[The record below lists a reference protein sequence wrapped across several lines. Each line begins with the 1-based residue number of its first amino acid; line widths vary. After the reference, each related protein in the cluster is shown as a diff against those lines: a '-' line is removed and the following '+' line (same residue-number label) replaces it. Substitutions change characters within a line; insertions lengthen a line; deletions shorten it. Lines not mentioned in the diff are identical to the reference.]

1 MKRLREVAVGAEA
14 ETEHLIHLI
23 RLAGQ
28 HHDRRV
34 VPGGAHLLQHLIA
47 TDPLHHHIEDH
58 QLKFFFFEKL
68 QGLESIRRLRHIHA
82 LAPKRHADRKPDRLL
97 IVHQ

>member
-1 MKRLREVAVGAEA
+1 MVSGC
-14 ETEHLIHLI
+14 T
-23 RLAGQ
+23 
-28 HHDRRV
+28 
-34 VPGGAHLLQHLIA
+34 HLLQHLVA

-58 QLKFFFFEKL
+58 QLIFLFFQKCE
-68 QGLESIRRLRHIHA
+68 GLESIRRLRHIHA